1 MQQIAELVKDS
12 GWNSSRGSDSL
23 RDHKA
28 ADQDLLRG
36 RVSRF
41 SIDALV
47 NITAAPGRAVHF
59 SNFGWPEFAS
69 PKVRNSRPWI
79 SLSPTPCRN

>member
-28 ADQDLLRG
+28 AEIVEEVHKAVVAYAEGAPAADD
-36 RVSRF
+36 
-41 SIDALV
+41 
-47 NITAAPGRAVHF
+47 ITVVIAR
-59 SNFGWPEFAS
+59 
-69 PKVRNSRPWI
+69 R
-79 SLSPTPCRN
+79 L